1 MAHEKE
7 LFIDSFIEEA
17 LAGRAN
23 FSEDII
29 DQVATDVKDAFKQ
42 QLTSGPRGDFRLR
55 MSNIGRPKCQLWFE
69 KNSPEDKEPFKHN
82 FLINMLFGGII
93 EAVFKGVLRAAGVPF
108 KDNDKVTLDLG
119 NGTKVKGEYDLVLD
133 NRVDDVKSTTPYGY
147 EKKFSSFYDLSSSD
161 DFGYVSQL
169 AGYAT
174 ASGHEVGGWWIINK
188 QDGRYKYLSATEE
201 MDVPAELEKMRATAD
216 YLNNDMPF
224 ERCFEP
230 VPETFSRKLTGNV
243 VLHKTCGFCSYKKKC
258 WPELQIRDSLLSK
271 AKVKP
276 VAYYIEINSHK
287 EAA

>member
-1 MAHEKE
+1 MSHPKE

-17 LAGRAN
+17 LAGRAT

-29 DQVATDVKDAFKQ
+29 DQVAKDVKDAFKQ
-42 QLTSGPRGDFRLR
+42 QLTSGPRGAFRLR

-69 KNSPEDKEPFKHN
+69 KNSPEDKEPLENK

-119 NGTKVKGEYDLVLD
+119 NGTKVNGEYDLVLD

-147 EKKFSSFYDLSSSD
+147 DKKFSSFHDLKTSD

-188 QDGRYKYLSATEE
+188 QDGRYKYLSANEE
-201 MDVPAELEKMRATAD
+201 MDVEAEIDKMRETAD

-224 ERCFEP
+224 ERCYTPE
-230 VPETFSRKLTGNV
+230 PETFSRKLTGNV
-243 VLHKTCGFCSYKKKC
+243 ILHRTCGYCSYKNKC
-258 WPELQIRDSLLSK
+258 WPTLKSRESLLSK

-276 VAYYIEINSHK
+276 IVHYIEINTEQ

>member
-169 AGYAT
+169 IGYAV
-174 ASGHEVGGWWIINK
+174 AANKDVGGWWVINK
-188 QDGRYKYLSATEE
+188 VNGQFKYVTAETANVDEVMESIKAT
-201 MDVPAELEKMRATAD
+201 VD
-216 YLNNDMPF
+216 YINNDEPF
-224 ERCFEP
+224 ERCFKPE
-230 VPETFSRKLTGNV
+230 PETFRKKASGNMK
-243 VLHKTCGFCSYKKKC
+243 LCKTCSWCDHKKKC
-258 WPELQIRDSLLSK
+258 WPELQELPSK
-271 AKVKP
+271 VYSGSKLP
-276 VAYYIEINSHK
+276 PLIEYTYV
-287 EAA
+287 EG